1 MAGCNSCASD
11 NTTDAE
17 RNNPLFRRILWIA
30 LLSNAAMFFV
40 EIAGSIASGSISLQ
54 ADALDFFGDTV
65 NYGIT
70 LFVIAMALHV
80 RAKAALFKSATM
92 AIFGLWVIGSAIYR
106 AYTGSVPDPIVM
118 GTIGLSALAVNV
130 VVALLLFRYRSGDS
144 NMRSIWLC
152 SRNDAFGNIAV
163 MLAAG
168 GVIATD
174 TGWPDLAVAAL
185 IAALSLSAALE
196 VMKHALTELRTESQ

>member
-1 MAGCNSCASD
+1 MAGCHSCTSD
-11 NTTDAE
+11 KTTDAE

-30 LLSNAAMFFV
+30 LLSNTVMFFV
-40 EIAGSIASGSISLQ
+40 EIAGSIASGSIALQ
-54 ADALDFFGDTV
+54 ADALDFFGDAV

-70 LFVIAMALHV
+70 LSVIAMALHV

-92 AIFGLWVIGSAIYR
+92 AMFGLWVIGSAIYR
-106 AYTGSVPDPIVM
+106 AYTGSVPDPMMM
-118 GTIGLSALAVNV
+118 GAIGMSALAVNL

-152 SRNDAFGNIAV
+152 SRNDALGNIAV

-168 GVIATD
+168 GVIATN

-196 VMKHALTELRTESQ
+196 VMKHALTELRTEQQ

>member
-54 ADALDFFGDTV
+54 ADALDFFGDAV

>member
-1 MAGCNSCASD
+1 MAGCNSCACD
-11 NTTDAE
+11 NTTDTE

-30 LLSNAAMFFV
+30 LLSNAVMFFV
-40 EIAGSIASGSISLQ
+40 EIVGSIASGSISLQ
-54 ADALDFFGDTV
+54 ADALDFFGDAV

-92 AIFGLWVIGSAIYR
+92 AAFGLWVIGSAIYR
-106 AYTGSVPDPIVM
+106 AYTGSTPDPIVM
-118 GTIGLSALAVNV
+118 GTIGMSALVVNA

-152 SRNDAFGNIAV
+152 SRNDALSNIAV
-163 MLAAG
+163 MMAAG
-168 GVIATD
+168 GVLATD

-196 VMKHALTELRTESQ
+196 VMKHALTELRTEQQ

>member
-17 RNNPLFRRILWIA
+17 RNNPLFRRILWVA
-30 LLSNAAMFFV
+30 LLSNAVMFFV

-54 ADALDFFGDTV
+54 ADALDFFGDAV

-70 LFVIAMALHV
+70 LSVIAMALHV

-106 AYTGSVPDPIVM
+106 AYTSSVPDPIVM
-118 GTIGLSALAVNV
+118 GTIGMAALGVNL

-196 VMKHALTELRTESQ
+196 VMKHALTELHTEQQ